1 MSGAVL
7 DPLVWKEPG
16 SGKFKIVETT
26 KRTSASER
34 LRVILLDAISLLP
47 VRAAWSDDDGVL
59 VFALI
64 GKGPWLLMVL
74 DHTGEYAP
82 ESMIRD
88 ATLDGSRPD

>member
-1 MSGAVL
+1 MSGALL
-7 DPLVWKEPG
+7 DPMVWKEPG

-26 KRTSASER
+26 KRTSVSER

-64 GKGPWLLMVL
+64 GKGPWLLIVL
-74 DHTGEYAP
+74 DPTEAYAP
-82 ESMIRD
+82 ESMIRE
-88 ATLDGSRPD
+88 ATADGARP